1 MQSYRYAVSDTL
13 HNYQVPNIHVQEIQQ
28 TNSSLLRTNG
38 MYALHVESA
47 CREMIA
53 RLVPVEELYKGENY
67 E

>member
-1 MQSYRYAVSDTL
+1 MTKESMTAG
-13 HNYQVPNIHVQEIQQ
+13 EIQQ